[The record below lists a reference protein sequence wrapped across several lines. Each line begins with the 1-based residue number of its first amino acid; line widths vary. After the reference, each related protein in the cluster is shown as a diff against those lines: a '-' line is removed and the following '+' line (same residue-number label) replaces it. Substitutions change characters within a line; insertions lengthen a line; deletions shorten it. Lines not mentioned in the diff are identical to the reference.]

1 MKSST
6 MMAIAFCGVLAF
18 AVSGCK
24 YDDEPL
30 SGDDI
35 ATGTEVPAEGEGV
48 DNAMAGGQD
57 VATDPDAANAGA
69 ANAGDLANAGADMSG
84 ITDESGVPATGLP
97 FDQDPNYVRCTDVA
111 FEPVYFGF
119 DASNLQ
125 PSEMS
130 KIEAVATHLKQTG
143 RVVIVEGN
151 CDERGSNEYNL
162 SSSRATATSVVP
174 TSTTSRSVRFARPR
188 SRVTSSRSALIR
200 RRFRRRATVRRS
212 RPSSVRTRARGAR
225 TAAASSR
232 CSRTSKRCLTGPDG
246 LRVHL

>member
-6 MMAIAFCGVLAF
+6 MMAIAFCGVLAC

-48 DNAMAGGQD
+48 DNDAMAGGQD
-57 VATDPDAANAGA
+57 VATQNDAANAGA

-84 ITDESGVPATGLP
+84 ITDGDGNPATGLP

-162 SSSRATATSVVP
+162 SLGEIRAIAIRDYLVTLGVDPAKIQTKSYGEEKPAVVG
-174 TSTTSRSVRFARPR
+174 SNEGAWSKNRRGEFA
-188 SRVTSSRSALIR
+188 VFAH
-200 RRFRRRATVRRS
+200 
-212 RPSSVRTRARGAR
+212 
-225 TAAASSR
+225 
-232 CSRTSKRCLTGPDG
+232 K
-246 LRVHL
+246 

>member
-24 YDDEPL
+24 YDDEPVPT
-30 SGDDI
+30 DDI

-84 ITDESGVPATGLP
+84 ITDGDGNPATGLP

-130 KIEAVATHLKQTG
+130 KIEAVAAHLKQTG

-162 SSSRATATSVVP
+162 SLGEIRAIAIRDYLVTLGVNVQSIQTKSYGEEKPAVVG
-174 TSTTSRSVRFARPR
+174 SNEGAWSKNRRGEFA
-188 SRVTSSRSALIR
+188 VFAH
-200 RRFRRRATVRRS
+200 
-212 RPSSVRTRARGAR
+212 
-225 TAAASSR
+225 
-232 CSRTSKRCLTGPDG
+232 K
-246 LRVHL
+246 